1 MIVGVFLRYIKTYQ
15 GINYIPLTDEDR
27 FCGLVGINGIGKSS
41 ILEALDCFFNG
52 KQWNLNIVTKKSGK
66 SSTKPQIVPVFL
78 LKKTELSGD
87 LLEKAEIISELAIN
101 IKEDNVSPS
110 VKSHLKKF
118 IQHRDNLIQ
127 KIDIKD
133 YLLLPLGID
142 YNCNPSVSIFNC
154 KLLAEKIDPNSSN
167 QGLSSL
173 PDSELKAFEPIIKK
187 IKKLIE
193 YIYIPRE
200 IDTESFTKL
209 ETDEIQV
216 LMGETLNQILE
227 KRVPSSQ
234 ITEIN
239 KSLNHFINNLSSELE
254 LYSYRTPTDRQQ
266 NLKKHDVYKLIIQ
279 AFFNIRKLHK
289 KQGDN
294 WLEISSLS
302 SGEKQ
307 KAIIDVAH
315 SLINRRR
322 NSGANLIIGVDEPKS
337 SLHMSACFDQFDA
350 LYEIS
355 RSCRQVLFS
364 SHWYGFFP
372 TIETGSAAI
381 ITKNDNEHCVDLINL
396 ASYREQVRQMVE
408 GSRGRLPYDIRL
420 KSINDFVQSV
430 ITSSIGDNPFNWI
443 ICEGSSEKIYFSAYF
458 SDILET
464 KRIRI
469 VPVGGAKEIKRLYN
483 HIATSYEEFKNEIS
497 GKIILITNTDR
508 ELVRYKTKDLD
519 NLICKRIVNCQNSK
533 ETKLINIDSNPVSP
547 KTEIEDA
554 LNGRLFHETLL
565 SFEAEFPEM
574 LGFLTE
580 VDVNLDECSF
590 FALDIKSSQSQLIEK
605 FFDSDNNKY
614 NFAKKY
620 ADRLNENYVTP
631 KWIQEIRSWL
641 T

>member
-1 MIVGVFLRYIKTYQ
+1 MIVGIFLRYIKTYQ
-15 GINYIPLTDEDR
+15 GINYIPLTDEDK
-27 FCGLVGINGIGKSS
+27 FCGLVGNNGIGKSS
-41 ILEALDCFFNG
+41 VLEALDCFFND
-52 KQWNLNIVTKKSGK
+52 KRWNLNIVTKKSGK

-78 LKKTELSGD
+78 LKKTELTGD
-87 LLEKAEIISELAIN
+87 LLEKAKIISEIATDIT
-101 IKEDNVSPS
+101 EDNVSPS
-110 VKSHLKKF
+110 VKSHLRNF
-118 IQHRDNLIQ
+118 IQHRDSLFQ

-133 YLLLPLGID
+133 HLLLPLGID
-142 YNCNPSVSIFNC
+142 YSDNPSVSIFNC
-154 KLLAEKIDPNSSN
+154 KILAEKIALNSNNESR
-167 QGLSSL
+167 SSL
-173 PDSELKAFEPIIKK
+173 TDEELKTFYPIVKK
-187 IKKLIE
+187 IRKLIE

-234 ITEIN
+234 ISEIN
-239 KSLNHFINNLSSELE
+239 NSLNDFINSLSSELE

-266 NLKKHDVYKLIIQ
+266 NLKKNDVYKLIIQ

-294 WLEISSLS
+294 WLDISYLS

-315 SLINRRR
+315 SLINRHR
-322 NSGANLIIGVDEPKS
+322 NSGGNLIIGVDEPES

-355 RSCRQVLFS
+355 RSCRQVIFS

-381 ITKNDNEHCVDLINL
+381 ITKNDNGHCVDLINL
-396 ASYREQVRQMVE
+396 ASYREQVKQMVK

-430 ITSSIGDNPFNWI
+430 ITSSIGDHPFNWI
-443 ICEGSSEKIYFSAYF
+443 ICEGSSEKIYLSAYF
-458 SDILET
+458 RDILET
-464 KRIRI
+464 KRLRI

-497 GKIILITNTDR
+497 GKIILISDTDR
-508 ELVRYKTKDLD
+508 ELVRYETKYLD
-519 NLICKRIVNCQNSK
+519 NLICKRIVNCQNSQ
-533 ETKLINIDSNPVSP
+533 ETKLVNIDSNPVSP
-547 KTEIEDA
+547 ETEIEDA
-554 LNGRLFHETLL
+554 LNGQLFYETLL
-565 SFEAEFPEM
+565 SFEPDFSEM

-580 VDVNLDECSF
+580 IEVKSDKSSF
-590 FALDIKSSQSQLIEK
+590 FALDIKSSQSQLIK
-605 FFDSDNNKY
+605 RFFDLDNNKY
-614 NFAKKY
+614 AFAKRYVAK
-620 ADRLNENYVTP
+620 LNESYVIP
-631 KWIQEIRSWL
+631 NWIQEIRSWL
-641 T
+641 I